1 MPNNAGIRDSR
12 SRAGS
17 PPETMAMPGD
27 AGFVKQR
34 TLTLA
39 PIRSD
44 ILAGFYCGRIDT
56 EPHAFLI
63 EAETYDK
70 LAAELPDE

>member
-1 MPNNAGIRDSR
+1 
-12 SRAGS
+12 
-17 PPETMAMPGD
+17 MPGD